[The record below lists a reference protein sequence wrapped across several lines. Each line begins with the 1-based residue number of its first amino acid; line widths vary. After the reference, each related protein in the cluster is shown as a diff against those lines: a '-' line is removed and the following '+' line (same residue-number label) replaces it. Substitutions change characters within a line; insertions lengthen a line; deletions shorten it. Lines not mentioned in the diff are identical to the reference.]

1 MKRPYRNLVEE
12 CSSRTITELLD
23 LVAKTDLTVATV
35 MISSWEM
42 WKHPLEWDFLTFLNP
57 FPIGEILR
65 SCGPIATDRRDKIS
79 QRNMMSIEAVLTF
92 TDELIYTKTGENLSD
107 LQRVILRESWQETKK
122 TMTRWFK
129 IMVTHLTTSSKRLPL
144 SSGDSSPN
152 G

>member
-1 MKRPYRNLVEE
+1 
-12 CSSRTITELLD
+12 
-23 LVAKTDLTVATV
+23 
-35 MISSWEM
+35 
-42 WKHPLEWDFLTFLNP
+42 
-57 FPIGEILR
+57 
-65 SCGPIATDRRDKIS
+65 
-79 QRNMMSIEAVLTF
+79 MMSIEAVLTF

-144 SSGDSSPN
+144 SGGDSSPN